1 MTTWKLDGD
10 GDLAIENGTFVLLD
24 DLGAETAQRL
34 KIKFRF
40 FLGEWEIDRRV
51 GLPLFEQ
58 VLVKTPD
65 LGVLRKMYREVI
77 TKDPAVASL
86 GSIILDLDA
95 PTRRLSLSF
104 EAMLNDGSS
113 LVFEDF
119 ILAENLGGVA

>member
-119 ILAENLGGVA
+119 ILAENLGNAA